1 MLKPLLLFFS
11 FLSCLVTNQ
20 TQAQPLTPV
29 VISQS
34 DIATLGGWPLDR
46 KFYGLVIETLTASG
60 VNEIYFELAFPSPDL
75 LHPESDDY
83 FGELLTF
90 NSSVYILNHQSE
102 PGDSISVL
110 KQIKLPS
117 YRTFQPFSTLFET
130 ESSGLFV
137 SSENLFLFS
146 GLLPSGFTRPNRI
159 FIPFPSEPLKNTVSF
174 VDVLSGKTTVS
185 ADKVFI
191 YLDLPG
197 VTSYVGNSATNKP
210 APTGL
215 LYVSALNSMATGNY
229 KTVLPIGFWLIVF
242 VSTLFPAGFFRP
254 GKSTFLPAIGT
265 FLIPLLTGV
274 SLFLYGYFLPNWF
287 YFSFLLPLVLILWS
301 VWLKIQ
307 TKIHQPVQTS
317 APVIQSSDT
326 TQEVSDLKY
335 RLNFYE
341 NLSSVIP
348 DSLSE
353 SIISTEGLIFHKDS
367 PVSEILKKAGK
378 IAGTD
383 IPVMLFGESGTG
395 KERLARFIHTHSGRA
410 KKPFIAVNCGSFN
423 ENLIESELFGYEKG
437 AFTGALQAKPGRFE
451 LADGGTLFLDE
462 IGETSPGFQVKLLR
476 VLQEGVFER
485 VGGVT
490 PLQVSVRII
499 TATHQQL
506 DRLIE
511 EKKFREDLFY
521 RLNGFVIT
529 LPPLRER
536 PLDIEAIFA
545 DFLNQQSPGMKYSD
559 ALVKFLC
566 RQEWKGNVRQL
577 LSSAERAIVNA
588 ELRNRK
594 FLIPDD
600 FELPDSNQTGIG
612 AADGKAL
619 QILASF
625 RTHQFKHRS
634 FSSVAS
640 ELGMHRVTVTDYF
653 RGWLI
658 RFYTETGSVDG
669 VFSLFK
675 ADGIIEDSES
685 FKARIEEYLTGILEK
700 IDSGHSAGEKDEF
713 ILSSRFKNLPSQFN
727 GDLLTLIVK
736 RKKETGP

>member
-1 MLKPLLLFFS
+1 MLKPFLFLT
-11 FLSCLVTNQ
+11 FLSCLATYR

-34 DIATLGGWPLDR
+34 DISTLGGWPLDR

-60 VNEIYFELAFPSPDL
+60 ADEIYFELAFPTPDL

-83 FGELLTF
+83 FGELL
-90 NSSVYILNHQSE
+90 SSNPSVFILNHLSE
-102 PGDSISVL
+102 AGDSVTVL
-110 KQIKLPS
+110 KQIKLPA
-117 YRTFQPFSTLFET
+117 YRTFQPLSTLFET
-130 ESSGLFV
+130 GQSGLFV
-137 SSENLFLFS
+137 SSENLSLFS
-146 GLLPSGFTRPNRI
+146 GLLPSGFTRPEQI
-159 FIPFPSEPLKNTVSF
+159 FIPFPSESIQKPISF
-174 VDVLSGKTTVS
+174 LDLLTGKTTVS

-215 LYVSALNSMATGNY
+215 LYVSTLNAMANGDY
-229 KTVLPIGFWLIVF
+229 KTVLPTGFWLIF
-242 VSTLFPAGFFRP
+242 FISTLFPAGFFKP
-254 GKSTFLPAIGT
+254 GKRTFLPAFTT

-274 SLFLYGYFLPNWF
+274 SLFLTGYFLPNWF

-307 TKIHQPVQTS
+307 TQIHQPVQTA

-348 DSLSE
+348 DSLSNAIV
-353 SIISTEGLIFHKDS
+353 SSEGLIFHTSS
-367 PVSEILKKAGK
+367 PVNELLKKAK
-378 IAGTD
+378 KVAETD
-383 IPVMLFGESGTG
+383 IPIMLFGESGTG
-395 KERLARFIHTHSGRA
+395 KERLARFIHNQSSRA
-410 KKPFIAVNCGSFN
+410 KKPFIAINCGSFN
-423 ENLIESELFGYEKG
+423 DNLIESELFGYEKG
-437 AFTGALQAKPGRFE
+437 AFTGALQSKPGRFE
-451 LADGGTLFLDE
+451 LADSGTLFLDE

-490 PLQVSVRII
+490 PIRVSVRVI
-499 TATHQQL
+499 TATHQEINK
-506 DRLIE
+506 LIE

-521 RLNGFVIT
+521 RLNGFVISI
-529 LPPLRER
+529 PPLRER
-536 PLDIEAIFA
+536 PMDIEAIFA
-545 DFLNQQSPGMKYSD
+545 DFLRQQKPDMKYSE
-559 ALVKFLC
+559 ALVAFLC

-577 LSSAERAIVNA
+577 LSAAERAVVNA

-600 FELPDSNQTGIG
+600 FELPDQNHMQTGS
-612 AADGKAL
+612 ADGKAL
-619 QILASF
+619 QVLASF

-634 FSSVAS
+634 FSLVAS

-658 RFYTETGSVDG
+658 RFYAETGSAKG
-669 VFSLFK
+669 VYNLFK
-675 ADGIIEDSES
+675 ADRPIEDEEN
-685 FKARIEEYLTGILEK
+685 FLARIQDYLDGILEK
-700 IDSGHSAGEKDEF
+700 VDAGLSSGESDTQ
-713 ILSSRFKNLPSQFN
+713 ILQSRFKNLPSQF
-727 GDLLTLIVK
+727 GSDLIFLIEK
-736 RKKETGP
+736 RRKDSNR